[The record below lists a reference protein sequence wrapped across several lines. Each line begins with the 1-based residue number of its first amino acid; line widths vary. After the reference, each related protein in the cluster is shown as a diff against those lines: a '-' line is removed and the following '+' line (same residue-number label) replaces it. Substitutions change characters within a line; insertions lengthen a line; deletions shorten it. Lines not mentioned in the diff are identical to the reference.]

1 MAVRRI
7 VKTGRDVLT
16 QVITTA
22 YVFPVVGEGETAN
35 AVEVR
40 ALWDTGATHCM
51 ITPELAE
58 RMGLHSL
65 GQKEI
70 NAAGGKFVSNIY
82 EMGLVLSEDI
92 WFPRVYFGESQ
103 MLQYKAGFK
112 QISPRNIARINEKLR
127 TFAAELSAMS
137 LKGA

>member
-22 YVFPVVGEGETAN
+22 YVFPIVGEGETAN

-92 WFPRVYFGESQ
+92 WFPRIYFGESQ
-103 MLQYKAGFK
+103 GAGRFD
-112 QISPRNIARINEKLR
+112 IAIGMNAIQAGTLRLEGSGDNR
-127 TFAAELSAMS
+127 TFIFEVGSR
-137 LKGA
+137 